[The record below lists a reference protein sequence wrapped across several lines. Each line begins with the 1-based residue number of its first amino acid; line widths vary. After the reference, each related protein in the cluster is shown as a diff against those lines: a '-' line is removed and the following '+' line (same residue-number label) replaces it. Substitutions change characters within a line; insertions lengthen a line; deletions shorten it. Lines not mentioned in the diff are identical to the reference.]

1 MIDIEQHNWCVKSQQ
16 KKDCTV
22 CAFAPVV
29 LFVAVDFVG
38 HYYGL
43 VLNSVWIT
51 MQMLLAFVYYKSTNK
66 DISKLMLGLLFV
78 LLFRTFYLK
87 HLGY

>member
-1 MIDIEQHNWCVKSQQ
+1 MDIEQHNWCIKAQQ
-16 KKDCTV
+16 QKDCTL
-22 CAFAPVV
+22 CNLAPVV

-51 MQMLLAFVYYKSTNK
+51 MQMFLAFVYYKSTNK
-66 DISKLMLGLLFV
+66 DISKLMLGLLFI
-78 LLFRTFYLK
+78 LLFRTVYLK